1 MAALVQIALLR
12 AVNVGG
18 RGSLKMSDLR
28 AVAEG
33 LGFTNVRT
41 LLQSGNLVFEA
52 KSKPAALEGALEAA
66 LKQQLGIETDFLIRS
81 AKELDAVIDGEPV
94 RAGGKV
100 GAGPPGGDVPEG
112 PRGGESR
119 ADAATRPQGS

>member
-52 KSKPAALEGALEAA
+52 KGKPAALERALEAA
-66 LKQQLGIETDFLIRS
+66 LKRERGIETDFLIRG
-81 AKELDAVIDGEPV
+81 AKELAAVIDANPFPEGS
-94 RAGGKV
+94 KV
-100 GAGPPGGDVPEG
+100 GAGPPGGNVPEG
-112 PRGGESR
+112 SRRGESR
-119 ADAATRPQGS
+119 ADAATSPQGS